1 MMSVRLFPRRKRR
14 FGMIKV
20 KVKIQNGEEEKKFKF
35 TLEGEKAE
43 SIERVLLAADRED
56 APQKPEQILEE
67 ALLGGFRHIIA
78 SRGVS
83 C

>member
-1 MMSVRLFPRRKRR
+1 MFFQQQSFSEQEA
-14 FGMIKV
+14 GMITVTLNV
-20 KVKIQNGEEEKKFKF
+20 KTEEAEKAYTF

-43 SIERVLLAADRED
+43 TVERVLLASDRED

>member
-1 MMSVRLFPRRKRR
+1 
-14 FGMIKV
+14 MITVTLNV
-20 KVKIQNGEEEKKFKF
+20 KTEDAEKAFTF
-35 TLEGEKAE
+35 TLEGENAQKV
-43 SIERVLLAADRED
+43 ERVILAADRED

>member
-1 MMSVRLFPRRKRR
+1 
-14 FGMIKV
+14 MITVTLEV
-20 KVKIQNGEEEKKFKF
+20 KTEDTEKSFTF
-35 TLEGEKAE
+35 TLEGENALKV
-43 SIERVLLAADRED
+43 ERVLLGADRKD

>member
-1 MMSVRLFPRRKRR
+1 
-14 FGMIKV
+14 MITVTLNV
-20 KVKIQNGEEEKKFKF
+20 KTEDKQKEYSF

-43 SIERVLLAADRED
+43 TVERVLLAADRED

>member
-1 MMSVRLFPRRKRR
+1 
-14 FGMIKV
+14 MITVTLNV
-20 KVKIQNGEEEKKFKF
+20 KTEEEEKGYTF

-43 SIERVLLAADRED
+43 TVERVLLAADRED

>member
-1 MMSVRLFPRRKRR
+1 
-14 FGMIKV
+14 MIKV
-20 KVKIQNGEEEKKFKF
+20 KVKVLVGDEEKKYKF
-35 TLEGEKAE
+35 TLEGDKAE
-43 SIERVLLAADRED
+43 SVERVLLAADRKD

>member
-1 MMSVRLFPRRKRR
+1 MITVTLSVRTE
-14 FGMIKV
+14 
-20 KVKIQNGEEEKKFKF
+20 EEEKGYTF

-43 SIERVLLAADRED
+43 TVERVLLAADRED
-56 APQKPEQILEE
+56 APQKPEQIIEE